1 MTMILKTWYFHLQT
15 FFLNRKC
22 STKLIEHGNLR
33 IIITKCILINNC
45 QQRPGIKFPRGL
57 LQNFQDATFGEMKN
71 NWLVKA
77 FASFLVNF
85 GFDPSKI
92 WRTIE
97 CMILSISPDFWA
109 AFVQRWFVCM
119 SLSRDAK
126 SSCNYL
132 SAKSHRCRNDKDDLE
147 PRCWY
152 RIEAIGWNISHD
164 KNYPRII
171 LDYQKK
177 NTFDDTLKP

>member
-15 FFLNRKC
+15 FFLNREC

-33 IIITKCILINNC
+33 IIIIKCILINNC

-57 LQNFQDATFGEMKN
+57 LQKFSSRKT
-71 NWLVKA
+71 
-77 FASFLVNF
+77 
-85 GFDPSKI
+85 PSKI

-109 AFVQRWFVCM
+109 AFVQIWFVCM

-132 SAKSHRCRNDKDDLE
+132 SAKSHRYRNDKDDLE

-152 RIEAIGWNISHD
+152 RMEAIGWNISSD
-164 KNYPRII
+164 KKYPRII
-171 LDYQKK
+171 LDYQYKIHSM
-177 NTFDDTLKP
+177 TH